1 MNPEK
6 LAKLQALQS
15 QARIGGKGTVRRKCK
30 KVHKTAASENVKLQT
45 ALKKLNAQTIP
56 AIEEVNLFREDGQVI
71 HFSQP
76 KVQAAVGCNTFVIG
90 GPGEEKELTELAPG
104 ILSQLGPNALLSLSK
119 MAAAYQAQAAAAG
132 ISVEEFA
139 QQAAARGGIDLNDDD
154 DQVPDLVSNFEAANI
169 SH

>member
-1 MNPEK
+1 M
-6 LAKLQALQS
+6 
-15 QARIGGKGTVRRKCK
+15 
-30 KVHKTAASENVKLQT
+30 
-45 ALKKLNAQTIP
+45 
-56 AIEEVNLFREDGQVI
+56 
-71 HFSQP
+71 
-76 KVQAAVGCNTFVIG
+76 
-90 GPGEEKELTELAPG
+90 TELAPG

-139 QQAAARGGIDLNDDD
+139 QQAAARGGIDLDD